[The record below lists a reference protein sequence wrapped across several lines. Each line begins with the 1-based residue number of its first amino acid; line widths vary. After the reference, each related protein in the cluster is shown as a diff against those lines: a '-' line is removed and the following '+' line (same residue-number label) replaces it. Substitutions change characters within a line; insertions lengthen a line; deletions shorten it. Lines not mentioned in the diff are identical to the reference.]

1 MVDYFQ
7 VRRIVGFLQRTYP
20 KPVTSHACLLYNICC
35 VWKYH
40 FYVSQEQVILNTAF
54 VIWCDLRLCGRMVK
68 CTWWTCIH
76 VFLWIDSRVWWKVL
90 NVCGENMEF
99 LFLSFSLF
107 FNFFFLFLVHKK
119 YYFYKSIFIL
129 GELVIYVYN
138 VL

>member
-40 FYVSQEQVILNTAF
+40 FYVSQEQVILNTRDIHCYLMWSKTVWKNGQVYMMNLLYMYLSEKKF
-54 VIWCDLRLCGRMVK
+54 LPVMYVEKIWIL
-68 CTWWTCIH
+68 
-76 VFLWIDSRVWWKVL
+76 VFIFFS
-90 NVCGENMEF
+90 F
-99 LFLSFSLF
+99 LI
-107 FNFFFLFLVHKK
+107 FFLFLVHKK

-129 GELVIYVYN
+129 GKLVIYMYN